1 MININRV
8 AKEIKYV
15 GLYDLILQDTQKIA
29 GKNRVSEDEII
40 EIMKQHPQILADYK
54 QVNVEYNVGNIHLK
68 NIDIDKL
75 KDECKPK
82 AKEVNENLNHLREI
96 EKYTLEFEQS
106 PTLVFL
112 FSIEFFLIFSVQYLI
127 VLLNLKEWQLLI
139 YGLFLSS
146 ILVAWWY
153 AKKVKKL
160 YIKNNKIFE
169 EKYRETLDIIAQ
181 LENEGCIRKDD
192 LWIMESDEHV

>member
-1 MININRV
+1 V

-29 GKNRVSEDEII
+29 GKNRLSEDEII
-40 EIMKQHPQILADYK
+40 EIMKQNPQILEDYK

-68 NIDIDKL
+68 DINIDDIDDK
-75 KDECKPK
+75 CKTK
-82 AKEVNENLNHLREI
+82 AQEVNDNLKHLREI

-139 YGLFLSS
+139 YAVFLSS
-146 ILVAWWY
+146 IFVAWWY
-153 AKKVKKL
+153 AKKVKKI
-160 YIKNNKIFE
+160 YIKNNGIFE
-169 EKYRETLDIIAQ
+169 EKYKDTLNIIAE
-181 LENEGCIRKDD
+181 LEQDGCLKKDD
-192 LWIMESDEHV
+192 LWIMENDEHV